1 MKILLGK
8 DVIDS
13 LFSKSNSKIR
23 NLLNNIVY
31 NESLKI
37 SFSKTYIDLLD
48 SNEDSGEFFKGLIQ
62 ELYDTDRIVIEKCHL
77 KPKPNEEFELLALS
91 CNDSFFI
98 PIIVNDDPAFKNVKS
113 LLVLNGLKKNE
124 KAWIIK
130 ELLSKSIYN
139 VSYQDF
145 LADNEIENFFSN
157 LFCVYNFLKEVVIF
171 DREINSSLLSTIK
184 GVNVKYYTY
193 SKRGKQYDVDRQT
206 AKNNLKKELGGK
218 LKLFYTN
225 DLRILHER
233 KIIIEN
239 LIITI
244 DNSRSNLTIKE
255 PTWEITVTI
264 DEEKASRWK
273 SKTRSFTE
281 VTSF

>member
-1 MKILLGK
+1 MKILLGQ

-13 LFSKSNSKIR
+13 LFSKSNPRIK

-48 SNEDSGEFFKGLIQ
+48 SNEDNGEFFKGLIQ
-62 ELYDTDRIVIEKCHL
+62 ELYDTDRIIIEKCHL
-77 KPKPNEEFELLALS
+77 KPKPKEEFELLASS
-91 CNDSFFI
+91 CIDSFFI
-98 PIIVNDDPAFKNVKS
+98 PIIVNEDPVLKNIKS
-113 LLVLNGLKKNE
+113 LLVLNGLKKHE
-124 KAWIIK
+124 KGWIVK

-139 VSYQDF
+139 VCYQDF
-145 LADNEIENFFSN
+145 LTDKEIEKFFSN
-157 LFCVYNFLKEVVIF
+157 LFCICNFLKEVVVF
-171 DREINSSLLSTIK
+171 DREVNSSLLSTIK
-184 GVNVKYYTY
+184 GMNVKYYTY
-193 SKRGKQYDVDRQT
+193 SKRGRQYDIDRQT
-206 AKNNLKKELGGK
+206 AKNDLKRELGGK

-244 DNSRSNLTIKE
+244 DNSRSNISINE
-255 PTWEITVTI
+255 PTWEIIVTL

-273 SKTRSFTE
+273 SKTKNFTE
-281 VTSF
+281 VVSF